1 MAQNQELYDFSDFN
15 SLEEKE
21 QFIKDIIR
29 KHAELANISAAAHS
43 IDRTLFIQLH
53 LMKCMHD
60 SSFYKLLAQR
70 INGRITVRQFAEI
83 FANLLDEQLDV
94 VLIN

>member
-15 SLEEKE
+15 LLEEKR

-29 KHAELANISAAAHS
+29 KHVELANISATAHP

-53 LMKCMHD
+53 LIKCIHD
-60 SSFYKLLAQR
+60 LNFYKLLAQH
-70 INGRITVRQFAEI
+70 INGRISVRQFAKI
-83 FANLLDEQLDV
+83 FANLLDKKLDIV
-94 VLIN
+94 VVN

>member
-29 KHAELANISAAAHS
+29 KQVELAHVSAAAHPT
-43 IDRTLFIQLH
+43 DRTFFIHLH
-53 LMKCMHD
+53 LMKRIHD
-60 SSFYKLLAQR
+60 SNFSKLLAQC

>member
-1 MAQNQELYDFSDFN
+1 
-15 SLEEKE
+15 
-21 QFIKDIIR
+21 
-29 KHAELANISAAAHS
+29 
-43 IDRTLFIQLH
+43 
-53 LMKCMHD
+53 MHD

>member
-1 MAQNQELYDFSDFN
+1 MAQNQELYSFSDFN
-15 SLEEKE
+15 SLEKKE
-21 QFIKDIIR
+21 QFIKDVIR
-29 KHAELANISAAAHS
+29 KQVELAHISAAAHPT
-43 IDRTLFIQLH
+43 DRTLHLH
-53 LMKCMHD
+53 LIKRIHD
-60 SSFYKLLAQR
+60 SNFYKLLAQH